1 MRSSP
6 VLAQNFGKEVF
17 MKEKEA
23 ELTKSEEWFRDRLND
38 YIEYGIG
45 AFTIFAGW
53 LLSSE
58 SIISLEASA
67 DADKKE
73 AAILLAV
80 ILPIL
85 WVIWYTVLLKT
96 HSKCPSHPTVIE
108 RRFLHLYAIGLGI
121 ALFVL
126 WFMVADVYLALR
138 W

>member
-1 MRSSP
+1 MEER
-6 VLAQNFGKEVF
+6 
-17 MKEKEA
+17 

-38 YIEYGIG
+38 YIEYGLG

-80 ILPIL
+80 ILPVL
-85 WVIWYTVLLKT
+85 WTIWYTILLKT
-96 HSKCPSHPTVIE
+96 HSKCPAHSTVVK
-108 RRFLHLYAIGLGI
+108 RKFLHLYAIGLGV

-126 WFMVADVYLALR
+126 WFLVADVYLAFR

>member
-1 MRSSP
+1 
-6 VLAQNFGKEVF
+6 
-17 MKEKEA
+17 MKETEA

-85 WVIWYTVLLKT
+85 WTVWYGVLLKT
-96 HSKCPSHPTVIE
+96 HSKCPVHSTVVK
-108 RRFLHLYAIGLGI
+108 RRFLHFYAFGLAV

-126 WFMVADVYLALR
+126 WFMVADVYLAVGWR
-138 W
+138 RS